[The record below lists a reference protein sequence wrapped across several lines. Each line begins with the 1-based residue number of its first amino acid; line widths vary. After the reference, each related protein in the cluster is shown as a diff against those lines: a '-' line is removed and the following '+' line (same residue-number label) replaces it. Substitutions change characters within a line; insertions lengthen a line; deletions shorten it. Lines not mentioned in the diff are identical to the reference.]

1 LVNFNKKYFKD
12 VPAANQTANYS
23 KKLRRVRL
31 HNYSSEIR
39 KSRMSI
45 VTPETFSVAKLS
57 ISAPKTL
64 DSGAKT
70 AYLNYD
76 GGKLLFQT
84 AAEMT
89 IPYGLSKFEQGPK
102 ADNPDFS
109 IDLSFKG
116 HEIDGSPVSMYHG
129 ALAKLDEFVMEE
141 AYKNRA
147 SWFSGGATKSREVI
161 NAFYTPTIKV
171 AIDKQ
176 GNPKPYPP
184 TQKIKLRKMAGEFEV
199 KIYDNDK
206 KRITDPIDEVLV
218 KGCTVTVIVECGGIW
233 FAGGKFGVTWRAK
246 QIMLHKSP
254 ERLADFAFVGVS
266 GGSGAAP
273 TNQIN
278 DDGEEALLRSFM
290 PKASAKA
297 EPVPKAEPIV
307 AQSEPEEDADEEPEE
322 VEIKPKPVTKKRL
335 VVNKSK

>member
-1 LVNFNKKYFKD
+1 
-12 VPAANQTANYS
+12 
-23 KKLRRVRL
+23 
-31 HNYSSEIR
+31 
-39 KSRMSI
+39 MSI

-76 GGKLLFQT
+76 GGKLIFQT

-102 ADNPDFS
+102 ADNPDYS
-109 IDLSFKG
+109 IDVQFKG
-116 HEIDGSPVSMYHG
+116 YEMEGSPVNLYHT
-129 ALAKLDEFVMEE
+129 ALSKLDEFVMEE

-161 NAFYTPTIKV
+161 NAFYTPTIKI

-218 KGCTVTVIVECGGIW
+218 KGCTVTVIIECGGIW

-266 GGSGAAP
+266 AAQSAP
-273 TNQIN
+273 SNQIN

-290 PKASAKA
+290 PKAPAPA
-297 EPVPKAEPIV
+297 PATAPAPTPKAEPIV

>member
-1 LVNFNKKYFKD
+1 
-12 VPAANQTANYS
+12 
-23 KKLRRVRL
+23 
-31 HNYSSEIR
+31 
-39 KSRMSI
+39 MSAV
-45 VTPETFSVAKLS
+45 VTPETFSVTKLS

-76 GGKLLFQT
+76 GGKLIFQT

-89 IPYGLSKFEQGPK
+89 IPYGLGKFDQGPK

-116 HEIDGSPVSMYHG
+116 YDTPGTAVHAYHN
-129 ALAKLDEFVMEE
+129 ALSELDKFVMDE
-141 AYKNRA
+141 AYKNRG

-184 TQKIKLRKMAGEFEV
+184 TQKIKLRKISGDFEV
-199 KIYDNDK
+199 KIYDSEK
-206 KRITDPIDEVLV
+206 KRITEPVDEVLV
-218 KGCTVTVIVECGGIW
+218 KGSTVTVIVECGGIW

-246 QIMLHKSP
+246 QIMVHKSP
-254 ERLADFAFVGVS
+254 ERLADCAFVGVGS
-266 GGSGAAP
+266 GGGAGGP
-273 TNQIN
+273 SKF
-278 DDGEEALLRSFM
+278 DDDSEEALLNTFM
-290 PKASAKA
+290 PKAAA
-297 EPVPKAEPIV
+297 PAPAPAAAAATAAMVDD
-307 AQSEPEEDADEEPEE
+307 EPEAEDEPEE
-322 VEIKPKPVTKKRL
+322 VEVKPKPVAKKR
-335 VVNKSK
+335 VVLGKK

>member
-1 LVNFNKKYFKD
+1 
-12 VPAANQTANYS
+12 
-23 KKLRRVRL
+23 
-31 HNYSSEIR
+31 
-39 KSRMSI
+39 MSI

-116 HEIDGSPVSMYHG
+116 YEIDGAPVSLYHG

-161 NAFYTPTIKV
+161 SAFYTPTIKV

-184 TQKIKLRKMAGEFEV
+184 TQKIKLRKMGGEFEV

-206 KRITDPIDEVLV
+206 KRITDPMDEVLV

-266 GGSGAAP
+266 GGSGAGGYANP
-273 TNQIN
+273 SNTIN

-290 PKASAKA
+290 PKASVNAPA
-297 EPVPKAEPIV
+297 PAPAPVAANAFESV
-307 AQSEPEEDADEEPEE
+307 NVDDEEADEEPEE